1 MVENGVDG
9 ISVGNTSD
17 SLHPDLVIKM
27 DSNFAKLLFSLI
39 CGMAWVIY
47 ITYYN
52 SRVTAYI
59 VTRLL
64 TRFYITK
71 GYLSIGKL
79 IFTIFDNW
87 NYFTSNLCY
96 TYYYLYLKIF
106 WMWNCQSCKKWWQSA
121 KNEMWNNTKNHILA
135 QLLNWEF
142 PVLFIIV

>member
-1 MVENGVDG
+1 MDKMPTILVDNAG
-9 ISVGNTSD
+9 EDILSSNST
-17 SLHPDLVIKM
+17 HPLDIKM

-71 GYLSIGKL
+71 GYLSIGMC
-79 IFTIFDNW
+79 IIIIFD
-87 NYFTSNLCY
+87 YE
-96 TYYYLYLKIF
+96 IG
-106 WMWNCQSCKKWWQSA
+106 
-121 KNEMWNNTKNHILA
+121 
-135 QLLNWEF
+135 LNQ
-142 PVLFIIV
+142 I

>member
-1 MVENGVDG
+1 MEKTPIMVENGIDG

-17 SLHPDLVIKM
+17 LDPHLVIKM

-71 GYLSIGKL
+71 GYLSIG
-79 IFTIFDNW
+79 
-87 NYFTSNLCY
+87 
-96 TYYYLYLKIF
+96 
-106 WMWNCQSCKKWWQSA
+106 
-121 KNEMWNNTKNHILA
+121 
-135 QLLNWEF
+135 
-142 PVLFIIV
+142 

>member
-1 MVENGVDG
+1 MVENGIDD
-9 ISVGNTSD
+9 ISVANATHLPLD
-17 SLHPDLVIKM
+17 IKM

-71 GYLSIGKL
+71 GYLSIG
-79 IFTIFDNW
+79 
-87 NYFTSNLCY
+87 
-96 TYYYLYLKIF
+96 
-106 WMWNCQSCKKWWQSA
+106 
-121 KNEMWNNTKNHILA
+121 
-135 QLLNWEF
+135 
-142 PVLFIIV
+142 